1 MITDELL
8 VIFFGILLF
17 VIVLLLLHVYSK
29 INISSPK
36 IFKPVKFNFQT
47 VMNITIMEA
56 DCREST

>member
-17 VIVLLLLHVYSK
+17 VIVLLLLYSK
-29 INISSPK
+29 INISSRK
-36 IFKPVKFNFQT
+36 IFNPLKLNFQT

-56 DCREST
+56 DCRESM

>member
-17 VIVLLLLHVYSK
+17 VIVLLLLYSK
-29 INISSPK
+29 INISSWK
-36 IFKPVKFNFQT
+36 IFNPLKLNFQT

-56 DCREST
+56 DCRESM

>member
-8 VIFFGILLF
+8 VIFFNILLF
-17 VIVLLLLHVYSK
+17 VIVLLLLYSK
-29 INISSPK
+29 INISSRN
-36 IFKPVKFNFQT
+36 IFNPLKLNFQT

>member
-17 VIVLLLLHVYSK
+17 VIVLLLLYSK
-29 INISSPK
+29 INISSRK
-36 IFKPVKFNFQT
+36 IFNPLKLNFQT

>member
-17 VIVLLLLHVYSK
+17 VIVLLLLYSK
-29 INISSPK
+29 IIISSWK
-36 IFKPVKFNFQT
+36 IFNPLKLNFQT

-56 DCREST
+56 DCRESM

>member
-8 VIFFGILLF
+8 VIFLVFFLF
-17 VIVLLLLHVYSK
+17 FIVLLLLNSK
-29 INISSPK
+29 INISSRK
-36 IFKPVKFNFQT
+36 IFNPLKLNFQT

>member
-8 VIFFGILLF
+8 VIFNILLF
-17 VIVLLLLHVYSK
+17 VIVLLLLYSK
-29 INISSPK
+29 INISSRK
-36 IFKPVKFNFQT
+36 IFNPLKLNFQT

>member
-17 VIVLLLLHVYSK
+17 VIVLLLLYSK
-29 INISSPK
+29 INISSRK
-36 IFKPVKFNFQT
+36 IFNPFKLNFQT

>member
-8 VIFFGILLF
+8 VIFFNILLF
-17 VIVLLLLHVYSK
+17 VIVLLLVLYSK
-29 INISSPK
+29 INISSRK
-36 IFKPVKFNFQT
+36 IFNPLKLNFQT

>member
-17 VIVLLLLHVYSK
+17 VIVFLLLYSK
-29 INISSPK
+29 INISSRK
-36 IFKPVKFNFQT
+36 IFNPLKLNFQT

>member
-8 VIFFGILLF
+8 VIFFNILLF
-17 VIVLLLLHVYSK
+17 VIVLLVLYSK
-29 INISSPK
+29 INISSRK
-36 IFKPVKFNFQT
+36 IFNPLKLNFQT

>member
-17 VIVLLLLHVYSK
+17 VIVLLLLYSK
-29 INISSPK
+29 INISSQK
-36 IFKPVKFNFQT
+36 IFNPLKLNFQT

>member
-8 VIFFGILLF
+8 VIFFNILLF
-17 VIVLLLLHVYSK
+17 VIVLLLLYSK
-29 INISSPK
+29 INISSRK
-36 IFKPVKFNFQT
+36 IFNPLKLNFQT

>member
-8 VIFFGILLF
+8 VIFFGIFLF
-17 VIVLLLLHVYSK
+17 VIVLLLLNSK
-29 INISSPK
+29 MNISSRK
-36 IFKPVKFNFQT
+36 IFNPLKLNFQT

>member
-1 MITDELL
+1 MITDEIL

-17 VIVLLLLHVYSK
+17 VIVLLLLYSK

-36 IFKPVKFNFQT
+36 IFNPLKLNFQT